1 MPAVLQRLAAWR
13 GYLAAWRGYMA
24 VIALVLAGA
33 AVAQSGAGHRILLDT
48 GLAEAPASFT
58 SLSFSDPNQLPLQ
71 LTSTPAKVRVPFAIA
86 NWDRLPH
93 TYRWRLVLVRGA
105 KSLQLAAGVALVKG
119 RASVS
124 RRPVARFDCASGRV
138 GVEVQLQQPAES
150 IKAWMTCSP
159 QSSHKR

>member
-13 GYLAAWRGYMA
+13 GYIA

-48 GLAEAPASFT
+48 GLAEAPANFT
-58 SLSFSDPNQLPLQ
+58 SLSFSNPNRLPLQ
-71 LTSTPAKVRVPFAIA
+71 LTSTRASIRIPFAIA
-86 NWDRLPH
+86 NWDRLAH

-105 KSLQLAAGVALVKG
+105 KTSQLAAGAALVKG
-119 RASVS
+119 RASIS
-124 RRPVARFDCASGRV
+124 RRPLVRIDCASGRV

-150 IKAWMTCSP
+150 IKAWLTCSP
-159 QSSHKR
+159 QSDHKQ